1 MLLAFLFITKSILI
15 IVSIYYCYY
24 HIKYRS
30 KQKPI
35 SPYYHS
41 NYQSKEPDINNVISK
56 AE

>member
-15 IVSIYYCYY
+15 IVSIYYCY